1 MRMAP
6 ANSLGA
12 LIFILGLG
20 SSVTAFSA
28 SPTTTHAF
36 GQQLWFGAQRRK
48 PSATLRKNAQQD
60 VATERMTDYDSDC
73 AKQFKVL
80 TCSATSCSQKRKV
93 LGLDEY
99 ATFSAFFERIE
110 NRIPEIAVEE
120 TSCLGSCKKA
130 PCIAIEHE
138 EYEGTVALEG
148 MDSFEFS
155 DRVFHRVIEASDADR
170 VWDCV
175 ENAVR
180 IMSEREREDDDD
192 DDDDV

>member
-1 MRMAP
+1 MASTS
-6 ANSLGA
+6 SLGA
-12 LIFILGLG
+12 LIFTLGLG
-20 SSVTAFSA
+20 SSATAFYA
-28 SPTTTHAF
+28 SSTTTHAF

-48 PSATLRKNAQQD
+48 LSVTLRKSAQQD
-60 VATERMTDYDSDC
+60 VATERLTDYDSDC
-73 AKQFKVL
+73 ARQFKVL

-93 LGLDEY
+93 LGLDDY

-130 PCIAIEHE
+130 PCVAIEHE

-148 MDSFEFS
+148 MNSFEFS
-155 DRVFHRVIEASDADR
+155 DRVFHRVIDEADVDR

-180 IMSEREREDDDD
+180 IMSEGEREDDD
-192 DDDDV
+192 V